1 MHGPGVVSTHGYKLS
16 VSLAYTYHPRAPGF
30 WRYCTHPT
38 PRSFQERDGALLVPM
53 VCADVCN
60 ADAVVTIITI
70 RLLSPTPPESLVT
83 DIYIENAQL
92 AMAVCV
98 QTNVVHST

>member
-1 MHGPGVVSTHGYKLS
+1 
-16 VSLAYTYHPRAPGF
+16 
-30 WRYCTHPT
+30 
-38 PRSFQERDGALLVPM
+38 M

-92 AMAVCV
+92 AMAVFV